1 MIKIE
6 LSRSL
11 ATTFANFTNMEYF
24 KKLQDLL
31 RIERQEDRDSYKR
44 LLEHSTLQERRVN
57 GITWYPVAIRG
68 SELSKAD
75 YLTVELERT
84 THTDLAHQFRVG
96 TSAVLF
102 SNHDASV
109 DRIEGT
115 VTHQSNNLV
124 KLSLKT
130 DELPE
135 WSKDGKLG
143 LDLLFDEYSYDEMQN
158 ALRLASTMRE
168 KKEGHVVK
176 VLVGDT
182 EPVFY
187 SPSGEINTNGLNPS
201 QQAAVRK
208 IIAANDLAI
217 VHGPPGTGKTTT
229 IVRAIREIIKL
240 NKFQVLV
247 VAPSNAA
254 VDLLT
259 EKLSDEGLT
268 VVRIGNPARVSEKLM
283 SLALDYQVAEHQSM
297 KEIRR
302 LRRQASEYRD
312 MAHKYKRNF
321 GKAERDQRKALFT
334 EARNIMK
341 EVENT
346 EQYIIDSILSK
357 ADVVTATLVGA
368 NHFSIR
374 NMRFKL
380 AVIDEAGQGIE
391 PACWI
396 PVLKAEK
403 VVLAGDHFQLPPTI
417 KSEEA
422 ARNGLQKTLL
432 EKCVELHP
440 EAVSLL
446 EEQYRMHQT
455 IMGFSSRVFYESK
468 LKAHSTVAAH
478 LLYESDSPLAF
489 IDTAGCGFDE
499 KPEGTSTVNPEEA
512 SFLFR
517 HLLQVV
523 EQLSNYYTPEDFPTI
538 AVISPYR
545 EQVYLMQELFLNS
558 PVLRDYGEKISVNT
572 IDSFQVQ
579 ERDIVYISM
588 TRSNPENRIGFL
600 ADIRRMNVAMTRA
613 RKKLVVVGDSATLT
627 QLPFYADFI
636 SYAEEHNAYQSAWE
650 FMDVG

>member
-1 MIKIE
+1 M
-6 LSRSL
+6 
-11 ATTFANFTNMEYF
+11 
-24 KKLQDLL
+24 
-31 RIERQEDRDSYKR
+31 
-44 LLEHSTLQERRVN
+44 
-57 GITWYPVAIRG
+57 
-68 SELSKAD
+68 
-75 YLTVELERT
+75 
-84 THTDLAHQFRVG
+84 
-96 TSAVLF
+96 
-102 SNHDASV
+102 
-109 DRIEGT
+109 
-115 VTHQSNNLV
+115 
-124 KLSLKT
+124 
-130 DELPE
+130 
-135 WSKDGKLG
+135 
-143 LDLLFDEYSYDEMQN
+143 
-158 ALRLASTMRE
+158 
-168 KKEGHVVK
+168 VK

-572 IDSFQVQ
+572 IDSFQGQ